1 MRGESAS
8 CAKGDVGVSVSWSKR
23 LEALVLVA
31 AKLARAGSPSDAVEV
46 AVVAGVAAIGGRA
59 GAFTGTPNAP
69 RLATEPANGG
79 RVVTVAVRTRDSTNA
94 ALSAELPDEPEA
106 LPLLELLAAL
116 LAAALDCDARIGSL
130 AHAAEHAVVSTKRP
144 PPRHRRARDPLR
156 LLTARQRA
164 VFRLIVDGHSNE
176 GVARELEISVKTVE
190 THRANINEK
199 LGVHGPSELVRFAAL
214 HGLIAS

>member
-1 MRGESAS
+1 
-8 CAKGDVGVSVSWSKR
+8 VSVSWSKR

-31 AKLARAGSPSDAVEV
+31 AKLARAGSSADAVEV
-46 AVVAGVAAIGGRA
+46 AVIAGVAAIGARA

-69 RLATEPANGG
+69 RLSTEPATSG
-79 RVVTVAVRTRDSTNA
+79 RVVTVAVRTKDSTNA

-116 LAAALDCDARIGSL
+116 LAAALDREPRVDSL
-130 AHAAEHAVVSTKRP
+130 DRAADHVVAPKHA
-144 PPRHRRARDPLR
+144 PRYRRVRDPLR
-156 LLTARQRA
+156 SLTARQRA
-164 VFRLIVDGHSNE
+164 VFRLIVEGHSNE